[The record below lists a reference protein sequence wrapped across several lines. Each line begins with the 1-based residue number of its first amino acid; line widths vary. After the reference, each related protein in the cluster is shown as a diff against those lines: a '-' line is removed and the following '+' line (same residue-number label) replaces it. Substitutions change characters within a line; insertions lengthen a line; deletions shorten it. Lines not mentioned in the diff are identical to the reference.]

1 MWYSL
6 AHAQGYAEAADRG
19 ARVRE
24 RLDDAQQRE
33 AEALAADW
41 LSATRAS

>member
-6 AHAQGYAEAADRG
+6 ADAQGYAEAAERV

-33 AEALAADW
+33 VEALAADW
-41 LSATRAS
+41 LSTNRAS